1 MRSLPAILLLIG
13 AMTCR
18 MAEAQAQSCNPV
30 GTWTD
35 DYGYTYQ
42 INPRLTGSVAVVSCG
57 GLWSLSVSGTNPFT
71 ATATNPAPSETCAAS
86 FTMIMTFSATS
97 CDSASGT
104 WTNSAGFSGTDT
116 WTRTTGLKILAPVS
130 AASYQVAT
138 PVPFD
143 ATGTEGVPINW
154 NLALTYTT
162 SGGRGPFTN
171 SSSLTTGSGVTQTKT
186 FEAMG
191 GQLTATATQN
201 AGSDRTVVTIT
212 GTTISDHD
220 ITNRL
225 ASLYATGSTPHL
237 LTGIAQLES
246 SYVQFSQLTLYGQS
260 ALWPRESYDGGS
272 HTGLMQMPVSMQM
285 AWDWMANTQGG
296 AALFKQ
302 KLTFAK
308 RFETRIRNTHI
319 GLPALTGTQSEN
331 MALVFYGPYATGSIT
346 GQYYGAT
353 CVGGTVDSTGTR
365 CTGGQWQWIANT
377 AGNGN
382 GVRYAD
388 SIRSLMH

>member
-13 AMTCR
+13 TMTCR
-18 MAEAQAQSCNPV
+18 MAEAQAQSCSPV

-42 INPRLTGSVAVVSCG
+42 INPQLTGSVAVVGCG

-71 ATATNPAPSETCAAS
+71 ATATNPAPSGTCAAS
-86 FTMIMTFSATS
+86 FTMVMTFSATS

-104 WTNSAGFSGTDT
+104 WTNSAGYSGTDT
-116 WTRTTGLKILAPVS
+116 WTRRTGLKILAPVS
-130 AASYQVAT
+130 AATYQIAT

-143 ATGTEGVPINW
+143 ATGADNVPIDW
-154 NLALTYTT
+154 NLALAYTT

-171 SSSLTTGSGVTQTKT
+171 ASTLTTSSGVTQTRT
-186 FEAMG
+186 FDAMG

-201 AGSDRTVVTIT
+201 SSSDRTVVTIT
-212 GTTISDHD
+212 GITISADD

-225 ASLYATGSTPHL
+225 VGLYAGGSTPHL
-237 LTGIAQLES
+237 LTGIAQRES

-260 ALWPRESYDGGS
+260 ALWPRESFDGGS
-272 HTGLMQMPVSMQM
+272 HIGLMQMPVSMQM

-302 KLTFAK
+302 KLTFAT
-308 RFETRIRNTHI
+308 RFETRIRNAHP

-346 GQYYGAT
+346 GQYYDAT
-353 CVGGTVDSTGTR
+353 CVGGTGPQ
-365 CTGGQWQWIANT
+365 CTGGQWQWIVNT
-377 AGNGN
+377 AGNGS
-382 GVRYAD
+382 GVGYAD